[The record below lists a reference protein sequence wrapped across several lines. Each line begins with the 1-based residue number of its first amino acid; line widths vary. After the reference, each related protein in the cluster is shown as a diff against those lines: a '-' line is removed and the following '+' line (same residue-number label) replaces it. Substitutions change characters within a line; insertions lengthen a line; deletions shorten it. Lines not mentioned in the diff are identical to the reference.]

1 MSEAPPPDPPRIPR
15 KKAVALRY
23 DVEKDAA
30 PVVIA
35 KGQGLLAERIL
46 ELAREHGIHIQEDP
60 DLTAL
65 LAQIEVNAAIPAELY
80 AAVAQVLAFV
90 YRLNNRLDEV
100 KRPAG

>member
-1 MSEAPPPDPPRIPR
+1 MPERPPRKRAI
-15 KKAVALRY
+15 ALRY
-23 DVEKDAA
+23 EVDKDAA

-46 ELAREHGIHIQEDP
+46 ELARANGIHIQEDP

-65 LAQIEVNAAIPAELY
+65 LAQVEVNAAIPAELY
-80 AAVAQVLAFV
+80 AAVAQILAFV

-100 KRPAG
+100 KRSTG

>member
-1 MSEAPPPDPPRIPR
+1 MPERIPR
-15 KKAVALRY
+15 KRAIALRY
-23 DVEKDAA
+23 EVDKDAA

-46 ELAREHGIHIQEDP
+46 ELARANGIHIQEDP

-65 LAQIEVNAAIPAELY
+65 LAQVEVNAAIPAELY
-80 AAVAQVLAFV
+80 AAVAQILAFV

-100 KRPAG
+100 KRSTG